1 MSANLNQAMDPYE
14 DNDVDFKNGGGL
26 PLHESSVETERSAN
40 IEDFHNM
47 TLTEQ
52 QTSNE
57 FI

>member
-1 MSANLNQAMDPYE
+1 MDPYE